1 MDETHT
7 EVMAGGSKRASAS
20 EPERP
25 AVAALTVRTE
35 RLADV
40 LVIWLSGALDKATSG
55 LLDREFDEQAGH
67 ATNVVVDVTG
77 LRLIDFSGLDT
88 LVRTQRRAWE
98 NNQRTSFRH
107 GPYAGRLPSELT
119 DSVDRRFGRRLS
131 EAKPEDQRD
140 LLCARHGV
148 R

>member
-1 MDETHT
+1 MEETHT
-7 EVMAGGSKRASAS
+7 EITADTSKPGLAS

-25 AVAALTVRTE
+25 ADPALTIRTE
-35 RLADV
+35 HLADV
-40 LVIWLSGALDKATSG
+40 LVIWLSGALDKATSV

-67 ATNVVVDVTG
+67 ATHVVVDVTG
-77 LRLIDFSGLDT
+77 VKLIDFSGLAT

-107 GPYAGRLPSELT
+107 GPYAGRLPPK
-119 DSVDRRFGRRLS
+119 LS
-131 EAKPEDQRD
+131 ESADRWFHSTASRSEGADQRD
-140 LLCARHGV
+140 LLRARHGV

>member
-7 EVMAGGSKRASAS
+7 EVMAGGDQRGPAR

-25 AVAALTVRTE
+25 RVAALTVRTE
-35 RLADV
+35 RRADV
-40 LVIWLSGALDKATSG
+40 LVLWLSGALDKATSV
-55 LLDREFDEQAGH
+55 LLDREFDEQAAH
-67 ATNVVVDVTG
+67 ATHVVVDVTG
-77 LRLIDFSGLDT
+77 LQLIDFSGLDT

-107 GPYAGRLPSELT
+107 GPYAARLPQELSDHADQRFHST
-119 DSVDRRFGRRLS
+119 ASRSDRADR
-131 EAKPEDQRD
+131 RD
-140 LLCARHGV
+140 LLRAHHGV